1 MVKYAL
7 LEDALSPEPLVFIQ
21 NVREIQTAFKPTLLS
36 LTGPAS
42 SELVQIVCEH
52 GFVKDI
58 WEANP

>member
-1 MVKYAL
+1 MMKYAL

-21 NVREIQTAFKPTLLS
+21 NVREIQTAFQPTLLS
-36 LTGPAS
+36 LTGLAS

-58 WEANP
+58 